1 MAFLADFFDV
11 READVDEMD
20 RIYADYL
27 AMDPSHDVAAVQM
40 VVISCRAPEMC
51 RYMMRQS
58 VQAVRSKY
66 LEIVD
71 QYDFACLE
79 DWPDEEGDEVWFNFQ
94 DSHYA
99 GVLGRYLSDSA
110 PGRLSS
116 FDGAEDV
123 VKHIIRQQMD
133 NRIRGLAH
141 SIGIDSDPF
150 GLGASEEVY
159 QIIRKYIPGF
169 NECDLD
175 RFYDP
180 DALTYLLPEGVA
192 KQIAQETCIALDLK
206 GNPLS

>member
-1 MAFLADFFDV
+1 MSFLNDFFDV

-40 VVISCRAPEMC
+40 VVISCKAPEMC

-58 VQAVRSKY
+58 IEAIRSKY
-66 LEIVD
+66 REIVE
-71 QYDFACLE
+71 QHDFACVE
-79 DWPDEEGDEVWFNFQ
+79 EWPDEDDDVWFNFQ

-99 GVLGRYLSDSA
+99 GFLGRYLSDST
-110 PGRLSS
+110 PGSLSN

-123 VKHIIRQQMD
+123 VKNIIHQQMD
-133 NRIRGLAH
+133 KRIRGLAH
-141 SIGIDSDPF
+141 SIGISSDPF
-150 GLGASEEVY
+150 GLDASEEVY
-159 QIIRKYIPGF
+159 QIIRKYIAGF

-180 DALTYLLPEGVA
+180 DTLTYLLPEGVA
-192 KQIAQETCIALDLK
+192 KQIAQETCIVLDLK